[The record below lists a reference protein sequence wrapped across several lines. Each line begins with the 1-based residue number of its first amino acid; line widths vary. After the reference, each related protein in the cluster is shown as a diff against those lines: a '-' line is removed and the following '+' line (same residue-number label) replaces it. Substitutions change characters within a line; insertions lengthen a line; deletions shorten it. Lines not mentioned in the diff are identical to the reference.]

1 MLKIGPQASL
11 PPPPT
16 PTLKLDYFRRFFLAC
31 LVEVIWLLPS
41 FSSIFLGF
49 WDKKHQITKCA
60 LIDRVLQ
67 KNTVQIWFYSMLFKV
82 CVFLTTTKVELF
94 YAFNKK

>member
-1 MLKIGPQASL
+1 MLKIGPQASF
-11 PPPPT
+11 PPPLP
-16 PTLKLDYFRRFFLAC
+16 LKLDYFRRFFLAC

-49 WDKKHQITKCA
+49 WNKKHQITKYN

-67 KNTVQIWFYSMLFKV
+67 KNTQQIWFTPYLH
-82 CVFLTTTKVELF
+82 TI
-94 YAFNKK
+94 